1 MSLIN
6 LIKNQEIE
14 KLLASLLAA
23 IQKHAQEVQ
32 SQETTQADDKL
43 IIKGMNISYEDL
55 MKRPDAQE
63 QLIRFHNEMWNKI
76 ENLAATVADLEER
89 VDELEQNNN

>member
-14 KLLASLLAA
+14 KLLASLLVA

-32 SQETTQADDKL
+32 SEETPKAQDKL
-43 IIKGMNISYEDL
+43 VIKGTGLSYEEL
-55 MKRPDAQE
+55 IQKPNAQE
-63 QLIRFHNEMWNKI
+63 ILINLHNRMVGVIDE
-76 ENLAATVADLEER
+76 LEER
-89 VDELEQNNN
+89 VKELEQNI

>member
-14 KLLASLLAA
+14 KLLASLLVA

-43 IIKGMNISYEDL
+43 IIKGTGLSYEEL
-55 MKRPDAQE
+55 IQKPNAQE
-63 QLIRFHNEMWNKI
+63 ILINLHNRMVGVIDE
-76 ENLAATVADLEER
+76 LEER
-89 VDELEQNNN
+89 VDELERNI

>member
-1 MSLIN
+1 MSLII

-32 SQETTQADDKL
+32 SEETPKAQDKI
-43 IIKGMNISYEDL
+43 IIKGTGLSYEEL
-55 MKRPDAQE
+55 IQKPNAQE
-63 QLIRFHNEMWNKI
+63 ILINLHNKMLDVI
-76 ENLAATVADLEER
+76 ENLEER
-89 VDELEQNNN
+89 VDELERNI